1 MILPS
6 EYLGPKTTVPAGE
19 RRDAAIKRGIDVVL
33 ASLGLILLLPV
44 FGLIALAIKL
54 DSRGPILYSQERVG
68 LNRRRRLDGNGAP
81 AIGNGN
87 GHSNVAGNGHA
98 NGHSNGNGNGNGAT
112 SAVAFTNSER
122 RNRNCYGRPFKI
134 YKFRSMVTDAER
146 NTGPV
151 WAAKSDSRITRVG
164 HILRKTR
171 LDETPQL
178 WNVLLGDMSLVGPRP
193 ERPTFVLELAQT
205 LPDYPQRCNT
215 LPGITGLAQVKW
227 QYDTSIETV
236 NRKLEYDLYY
246 VRHRRLLLDLK
257 IMAATVKV
265 MARGDGA
272 H

>member
-6 EYLGPKTTVPAGE
+6 GYIGPKATADTSV
-19 RRDAAIKRGIDVVL
+19 RRDAPIKRAVDVAL
-33 ASLGLILLLPV
+33 SIIGLIVMLPV
-44 FGLIALAIKL
+44 FAVIAIAIKL
-54 DSRGPILYSQERVG
+54 DSHGPIIYAQERIG
-68 LNRRRRLDGNGAP
+68 LNRRRGASRHGGSGT
-81 AIGNGN
+81 GNGN
-87 GHSNVAGNGHA
+87 GHEKHE
-98 NGHSNGNGNGNGAT
+98 NGNGAT
-112 SAVAFTNSER
+112 ILTLTPER
-122 RNRNCYGRPFKI
+122 RRRDTYGRPFKI
-134 YKFRSMVTDAER
+134 YKFRSMVTDAEK

-164 HILRKTR
+164 NILRKTR
-171 LDETPQL
+171 LDEFPQL
-178 WNVLLGDMSLVGPRP
+178 WNVLRGDMSIVGPRP
-193 ERPTFVLELAQT
+193 ERPTFVVELTQS

-265 MARGDGA
+265 MARGEGA

>member
-6 EYLGPKTTVPAGE
+6 EYLGPKTSAPAGE
-19 RRDAAIKRGIDVVL
+19 RRDAAIKRVIDVVL
-33 ASLGLILLLPV
+33 SSIGLILLLPV
-44 FGLIALAIKL
+44 FGLIAIAIRL

-68 LNRRRRLDGNGAP
+68 LNRRRRLVGDGVP
-81 AIGNGN
+81 ANGN
-87 GHSNVAGNGHA
+87 GHSNGHGNGH
-98 NGHSNGNGNGNGAT
+98 GNGNGNGSSHLAPFT
-112 SAVAFTNSER
+112 SSER
-122 RNRNCYGRPFKI
+122 RNRDCYGRPFKI
-134 YKFRSMVTDAER
+134 YKFRSMVVDAER

-164 HILRKTR
+164 AILRKTR

-193 ERPTFVLELAQT
+193 ERPTFVLELAET

>member
-6 EYLGPKTTVPAGE
+6 EYLGPKSGPSAGE
-19 RRDAAIKRGIDVVL
+19 RRHAAVKRVIDVTL
-33 ASLGLILLLPV
+33 ASVGLLVLLPV
-44 FGLIALAIKL
+44 FALVALAIRL
-54 DSRGPILYSQERVG
+54 DSPGPTLYAQIRVG
-68 LNRRRRLDGNGAP
+68 MNRRRGA
-81 AIGNGN
+81 NGN
-87 GHSNVAGNGHA
+87 GTGNGH
-98 NGHSNGNGNGNGAT
+98 T
-112 SAVAFTNSER
+112 PSADRRER
-122 RNRNCYGRPFKI
+122 AGYGQPFKI
-134 YKFRSMVTDAER
+134 YKFRSMVTDAEK

-164 HILRKTR
+164 AFLRKTR

-178 WNVLLGDMSLVGPRP
+178 WNVLRGDMSIVGPRP
-193 ERPTFVLELAQT
+193 ERPTFVVELTQS
-205 LPDYPQRCNT
+205 LPDYPKRCDT

>member
-1 MILPS
+1 
-6 EYLGPKTTVPAGE
+6 
-19 RRDAAIKRGIDVVL
+19 
-33 ASLGLILLLPV
+33 
-44 FGLIALAIKL
+44 
-54 DSRGPILYSQERVG
+54 VG
-68 LNRRRRLDGNGAP
+68 LNRRRLFAGNGSP
-81 AIGNGN
+81 ANGN
-87 GHSNVAGNGHA
+87 GTG
-98 NGHSNGNGNGNGAT
+98 NGNGNGNGHGHGDGHGNGAAHPATAT
-112 SAVAFTNSER
+112 SSDR
-122 RNRNCYGRPFKI
+122 RRRDCYGRPFKI
-134 YKFRSMVTDAER
+134 YKFRSMILDAER

-164 HILRKTR
+164 AILRKTR

-193 ERPTFVLELAQT
+193 ERPTFVLELAET
-205 LPDYPQRCNT
+205 LPEYPQRCNT